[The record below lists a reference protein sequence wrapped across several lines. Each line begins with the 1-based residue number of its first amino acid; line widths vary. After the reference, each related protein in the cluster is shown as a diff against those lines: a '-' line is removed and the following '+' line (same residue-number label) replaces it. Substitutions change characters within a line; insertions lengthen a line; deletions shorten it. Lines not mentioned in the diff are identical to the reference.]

1 MAGHTQTGTTMKKE
15 HQVIDGTPEK
25 RLFLSIISDY
35 DLRTGLYELVDN
47 ALDLWTTNKR
57 RKKLRI
63 DITLDSQ
70 RQIITVKDNA
80 GGVKEDQLRLLVAP
94 GATRNTFNQEVIGI
108 FGVGGKRAAVA
119 LGEHVEIKTRKR
131 GSGSFQLDIT
141 NAWLGTEDWDITS
154 YVIDDIPSGT
164 TTVEISKLRQSFGQ
178 EDVDEVE
185 AGLGETYRWFI
196 EEGCEIHLNGKL
208 IKPKTFELWAYPKGY
223 QPQHVELD
231 VVPVEDEVLHVEMT
245 AGLIRD
251 RDPISENYGV
261 YIYCNNRLIIKELR
275 SRDVG
280 YFVTGEAGVPHPD
293 ASLCRVIVRF
303 RGNAK
308 LMPWNS
314 SKSGVNFNHPAIAQI
329 RPTLI
334 SLVSYYSSLS
344 RRFKN
349 DWDDSVFRHKRG
361 TMQEMDPEEVLS
373 ERKVTLPAL
382 PRTRKKPYIERLKES
397 NKRILKRM
405 PWVLGLVEAM
415 GLVELV
421 SKQKVDTKNR
431 TALILLDSNFEIGL
445 KEFIVSRTDL
455 FPEREYSNKKIA
467 GMFKQ
472 RTTVINEVK
481 KHVPLDQE
489 QLDKVRYYYRL
500 RNNLIHE
507 RATVEISDTQVK
519 DYRKVTEK
527 VLKQLFDLKWPQP

>member
-1 MAGHTQTGTTMKKE
+1 MTYI
-15 HQVIDGTPEK
+15 VC
-25 RLFLSIISDY
+25 SD
-35 DLRTGLYELVDN
+35 LL
-47 ALDLWTTNKR
+47 
-57 RKKLRI
+57 
-63 DITLDSQ
+63 
-70 RQIITVKDNA
+70 QIV
-80 GGVKEDQLRLLVAP
+80 
-94 GATRNTFNQEVIGI
+94 
-108 FGVGGKRAAVA
+108 
-119 LGEHVEIKTRKR
+119 
-131 GSGSFQLDIT
+131 
-141 NAWLGTEDWDITS
+141 
-154 YVIDDIPSGT
+154 
-164 TTVEISKLRQSFGQ
+164 
-178 EDVDEVE
+178 
-185 AGLGETYRWFI
+185 
-196 EEGCEIHLNGKL
+196 
-208 IKPKTFELWAYPKGY
+208 
-223 QPQHVELD
+223 
-231 VVPVEDEVLHVEMT
+231 
-245 AGLIRD
+245 
-251 RDPISENYGV
+251 
-261 YIYCNNRLIIKELR
+261 KELR

-280 YFVTGEAGVPHPD
+280 YFVTGEAGVPRPD

-349 DWDDSVFRHKRG
+349 DWDDSVFRHTRG

-397 NKRILKRM
+397 NNRSLKRM

-415 GLVELV
+415 GLVELI

-472 RTTVINEVK
+472 RTTVINEVR

-489 QLDKVRYYYRL
+489 LLDKVRYYYRL

-527 VLKQLFDLKWPQP
+527 VLKQLFNLKWPKP